1 MKSKLEVCTAL
12 FTAAV
17 LASGC
22 QPSNDQA
29 PPEAVPA
36 GAIPA
41 APDVR
46 PGPEMQPGSAM
57 PDAGGMAGD
66 QAMPQDTVQGATGGT
81 GVDTVGMRRP

>member
-1 MKSKLEVCTAL
+1 MKREREMCTAL
-12 FTAAV
+12 FAAVV

-29 PPEAVPA
+29 PDAVPA

-46 PGPEMQPGSAM
+46 PGTEVEPAATTPTAAEGE
-57 PDAGGMAGD
+57 AGD
-66 QAMPQDTVQGATGGT
+66 RVMPLDTVQSGTGGT
-81 GVDTVGMRRP
+81 AVDTVGMRRP